1 MCSLLYEER
10 RDLRR
15 DICWILIT
23 YKNMF
28 KIRSKNKG
36 QTKRYNIELTAISAL
51 FWAIFLFFLLIWI
64 FVLGIL
70 IGSGFLPGSLKTIA
84 ELKGQIKSLQETI
97 SHKEAVDTSAP
108 KKMDNEP
115 DLAFYDALA
124 NKKAETKNNW
134 KPEAEADSGN
144 IKKEKSSLENKS
156 DQKPLKDRDMLITD
170 QKALKDEGVLIRAS
184 EKRENLYTVQIASIE
199 DKEKAEKLV
208 IDLIGQ
214 GYDAY
219 SYEVDVNGKIYYRV
233 RCGRFSSRQEAADY
247 AQTLEKEAGLKGF
260 VSRIE

>member
-1 MCSLLYEER
+1 
-10 RDLRR
+10 
-15 DICWILIT
+15 
-23 YKNMF
+23 MF
-28 KIRSKNKG
+28 KIISKNKG

-51 FWAIFLFFLLIWI
+51 FWTIFLFFLLIWI

-70 IGSGFLPGSLKTIA
+70 VGSGFLPGSLKTIA

-97 SHKEAVDTSAP
+97 SHRESIDTSTP
-108 KKMDNEP
+108 KKTDNEP

-124 NKKAETKNNW
+124 NKKAETKNDW
-134 KPEAEADSGN
+134 EPQ
-144 IKKEKSSLENKS
+144 EKSSLEKKP
-156 DQKPLKDRDMLITD
+156 DQRPLKDKDVISAD
-170 QKALKDEGVLIRAS
+170 QKAFKDEGVLIQAS

-208 IDLIGQ
+208 IDLIGK

-219 SYEVDVNGKIYYRV
+219 SYEADLNGKIYYRV
-233 RCGRFSSRQEAADY
+233 RCGRFSSRQEASEY
-247 AQTLEKEAGLKGF
+247 AQTLEKKAGLKGF

>member
-1 MCSLLYEER
+1 MTAGK
-10 RDLRR
+10 D
-15 DICWILIT
+15 
-23 YKNMF
+23 MF

-51 FWAIFLFFLLIWI
+51 FWTIFLFFLLIWI

-70 IGSGFLPGSLKTIA
+70 VGSGFLPGSLKTIA

-97 SHKEAVDTSAP
+97 SHRESIDTSTP
-108 KKMDNEP
+108 KKTDNEP

-124 NKKAETKNNW
+124 NKKAETKNDW
-134 KPEAEADSGN
+134 EPQ
-144 IKKEKSSLENKS
+144 EKSSLEKKP
-156 DQKPLKDRDMLITD
+156 DQRPLKDRDVNITD
-170 QKALKDEGVLIRAS
+170 QKAFKDEGVLIQAS

-208 IDLIGQ
+208 IDLIGK

-219 SYEVDVNGKIYYRV
+219 SYEADLNGKIYYRV
-233 RCGRFSSRQEAADY
+233 RCGKFSSRQEASEY

>member
-1 MCSLLYEER
+1 MTAGK
-10 RDLRR
+10 D
-15 DICWILIT
+15 
-23 YKNMF
+23 MF
-28 KIRSKNKG
+28 KIISKNKG

-51 FWAIFLFFLLIWI
+51 FWTIFLFFLLIWI

-70 IGSGFLPGSLKTIA
+70 VGSGFLPGSLKTIA

-97 SHKEAVDTSAP
+97 SHRESIDTSTP
-108 KKMDNEP
+108 KKTDNEP

-124 NKKAETKNNW
+124 NKKAETKNDW
-134 KPEAEADSGN
+134 EPQ
-144 IKKEKSSLENKS
+144 EKSSLEKKP
-156 DQKPLKDRDMLITD
+156 DQRPLKDKDVISAD
-170 QKALKDEGVLIRAS
+170 QKAFKDEGVLIQAS

-208 IDLIGQ
+208 IDLIGK

-219 SYEVDVNGKIYYRV
+219 SYEADLNGKIYYRV
-233 RCGRFSSRQEAADY
+233 RCGRFSSRQEASEY
-247 AQTLEKEAGLKGF
+247 AQTLEKKAGLKGF

>member
-1 MCSLLYEER
+1 MTAGK
-10 RDLRR
+10 D
-15 DICWILIT
+15 
-23 YKNMF
+23 MF
-28 KIRSKNKG
+28 KIISKNKG

-51 FWAIFLFFLLIWI
+51 FWTIFLFFLLIWI

-70 IGSGFLPGSLKTIA
+70 VGSGFLPGSLKTIA

-97 SHKEAVDTSAP
+97 SHRESIDTSTP
-108 KKMDNEP
+108 KKTDNEP

-124 NKKAETKNNW
+124 NKKAETKNDW
-134 KPEAEADSGN
+134 EPQ
-144 IKKEKSSLENKS
+144 EKSSLEKKP
-156 DQKPLKDRDMLITD
+156 DQRPLKDRDVNITD
-170 QKALKDEGVLIRAS
+170 QKAFKDEGVLIQAS

-208 IDLIGQ
+208 IDLIGK

-219 SYEVDVNGKIYYRV
+219 SYEADLNGKIYYRV
-233 RCGRFSSRQEAADY
+233 RCGRFSSRQEASEY
-247 AQTLEKEAGLKGF
+247 AQTLEKKAGLKGF

>member
-1 MCSLLYEER
+1 MTAGK
-10 RDLRR
+10 D
-15 DICWILIT
+15 
-23 YKNMF
+23 MF
-28 KIRSKNKG
+28 KIISKNKG

-51 FWAIFLFFLLIWI
+51 FWTIFLFFLLIWI

-70 IGSGFLPGSLKTIA
+70 VGSGFLPGSLKTIA

-97 SHKEAVDTSAP
+97 SHRESIDTSTP
-108 KKMDNEP
+108 KKTDNEP

-124 NKKAETKNNW
+124 NKKAETKNDW
-134 KPEAEADSGN
+134 EPQ
-144 IKKEKSSLENKS
+144 EKSSLEKKP
-156 DQKPLKDRDMLITD
+156 DQRPLKDKDVISAD
-170 QKALKDEGVLIRAS
+170 QKAFKDEGVLIQAS

-208 IDLIGQ
+208 IDLIGK

-219 SYEVDVNGKIYYRV
+219 SYEADLNGKIYYRV
-233 RCGRFSSRQEAADY
+233 RGGKFSRRREASEY
-247 AQTLEKEAGLKGF
+247 AQTLEKKAGLKGF

>member
-1 MCSLLYEER
+1 
-10 RDLRR
+10 
-15 DICWILIT
+15 
-23 YKNMF
+23 MF
-28 KIRSKNKG
+28 KIISKNKG

-51 FWAIFLFFLLIWI
+51 FWTIFLFFLLIWI

-70 IGSGFLPGSLKTIA
+70 VGSGFLPGSLKTIA

-97 SHKEAVDTSAP
+97 SHRESIDTSTP
-108 KKMDNEP
+108 KKTDNEP

-124 NKKAETKNNW
+124 NKKTETKNDW
-134 KPEAEADSGN
+134 EPQ
-144 IKKEKSSLENKS
+144 EKSSLEKKP
-156 DQKPLKDRDMLITD
+156 DQRPLKDKDVISAD
-170 QKALKDEGVLIRAS
+170 QKAFKDEGVLIQAS

-208 IDLIGQ
+208 IDLIGK

-219 SYEVDVNGKIYYRV
+219 SYEADLNGKIYYRV
-233 RCGRFSSRQEAADY
+233 RCGRFSSRQEASEY
-247 AQTLEKEAGLKGF
+247 AQTLEKKAGLKGF

>member
-1 MCSLLYEER
+1 MF
-10 RDLRR
+10 
-15 DICWILIT
+15 WIT
-23 YKNMF
+23 AFAGMTAEKDMF
-28 KIRSKNKG
+28 KIMSKNKG

-51 FWAIFLFFLLIWI
+51 FWTIFLFFLLIWI

-70 IGSGFLPGSLKTIA
+70 VGSGFLPGSLKTIA

-97 SHKEAVDTSAP
+97 SHRESLDTRTP
-108 KKMDNEP
+108 KKTDNEP

-124 NKKAETKNNW
+124 NKKAETKNDW
-134 KPEAEADSGN
+134 KQE
-144 IKKEKSSLENKS
+144 EKSSLEKKP
-156 DQKPLKDRDMLITD
+156 DQKPLKDIDVIITD
-170 QKALKDEGVLIRAS
+170 QKAFKDKGVLIQAS

-219 SYEVDVNGKIYYRV
+219 SYEADLNGKLYYRV
-233 RCGRFSSRQEAADY
+233 RCGRFSSRQEASAY
-247 AQTLEKEAGLKGF
+247 AQKLEKEAGLKGF
-260 VSRIE
+260 VSGIE

>member
-1 MCSLLYEER
+1 
-10 RDLRR
+10 
-15 DICWILIT
+15 
-23 YKNMF
+23 MF

-51 FWAIFLFFLLIWI
+51 FWTVFLFFLLIWI

-70 IGSGFLPGSLKTIA
+70 VGSGFLPGSKTIS
-84 ELKGQIKSLQETI
+84 ELKDQIKNLQETI

-108 KKMDNEP
+108 KKTDNEP

-134 KPEAEADSGN
+134 KPEAEAN
-144 IKKEKSSLENKS
+144 ISVIEKEKSSLENKS
-156 DQKPLKDRDMLITD
+156 DQKPLKDKDMVIPD
-170 QKALKDEGVLIRAS
+170 QKALKDEGVLIQAS
-184 EKRENLYTVQIASIE
+184 GKRENLYTVQIASIE

-219 SYEVDVNGKIYYRV
+219 SYEVDVNGKIYYRI
-233 RCGRFSSRQEAADY
+233 RCGRFPGRQEASDY
-247 AQTLEKEAGLKGF
+247 ARMLEKKAGLKGF